1 MAATL
6 NLEVSKKERRLLKR
20 LLWSLSLGS
29 LFLIGCDEK
38 SPMVQEQ
45 AAPVITQ
52 VKDKEAFQASVE
64 QANENRK
71 LEEQGLANE
80 HDLGLQNLAN
90 QREIAEGRKETAEI
104 EAAYNLQGRLAESNA
119 RLLAAD
125 KAASAGTTNALV
137 GAGAS
142 LAGGIFQAKAQTE
155 ILAKNARLEARQA
168 ELQKYTTD
176 AQREVAMANLEA
188 QERLADKRILEAQMK
203 ANAWARFKRQP
214 IPYPEIENLGSENQ
228 GSENPT
234 GVTQSRPPSA
244 SSSSAP
250 PSDIPA
256 YASDYFCYGD
266 SGGVGDCDANVKTSY
281 LSQMN
286 KGLEDL
292 YNELKTCE
300 GDDEQ
305 QKKCRAPILDKF
317 GQTILDSHQVI
328 ATQIEG
334 SGVLNPDTLQ
344 AKIEKNQAALL
355 HFVKVAKER
364 DDFPTQAPTL
374 NDVIEDHAAFLDA
387 EERNKTSMT
396 RDVGAVFARLDPEP
410 GHRQGNGTEVN
421 SNPKNG
427 AGSDNQNPQGR
438 SVRLRGK

>member
-1 MAATL
+1 MLAATL
-6 NLEVSKKERRLLKR
+6 NLEVSKKERSLSTR

-64 QANENRK
+64 QAEKDRE

-80 HDLGLQNLAN
+80 YDLGLQNLEN

-104 EAAYNLQGRLAESNA
+104 EASLNLQGRLAESNA

-203 ANAWARFKRQP
+203 ANAWAKARGQR
-214 IPYPEIENLGSENQ
+214 IPYPEIEN
-228 GSENPT
+228 P
-234 GVTQSRPPSA
+234 
-244 SSSSAP
+244 
-250 PSDIPA
+250 
-256 YASDYFCYGD
+256 
-266 SGGVGDCDANVKTSY
+266 
-281 LSQMN
+281 
-286 KGLEDL
+286 
-292 YNELKTCE
+292 E
-300 GDDEQ
+300 G
-305 QKKCRAPILDKF
+305 A
-317 GQTILDSHQVI
+317 
-328 ATQIEG
+328 
-334 SGVLNPDTLQ
+334 
-344 AKIEKNQAALL
+344 
-355 HFVKVAKER
+355 
-364 DDFPTQAPTL
+364 
-374 NDVIEDHAAFLDA
+374 
-387 EERNKTSMT
+387 
-396 RDVGAVFARLDPEP
+396 
-410 GHRQGNGTEVN
+410 
-421 SNPKNG
+421 
-427 AGSDNQNPQGR
+427 
-438 SVRLRGK
+438 